1 MKQSL
6 QKTLLFAWLFM
17 GMVALNAQT
26 VSLAGWTFGT
36 VAGEEST
43 LADQGNSNNL
53 GVQQISLVGANP
65 AGYIAGSPGRAITS
79 SSWAGTATEKY
90 WQFSVNTLGFE
101 NLAISLKQRSS
112 NTGPRDFQLQYSLD
126 ASTWINID
134 AGTITVGNNF
144 TSGVLN
150 NLSLPT
156 ALNNSPLIY
165 IRSILI
171 SDISANGGTIANT
184 GTSAIDEIFIS
195 GIPSSS
201 EPLPQTATP
210 QFNPAGGS
218 FEEAQLV
225 TLTSTTEDAIIY
237 FTLDG
242 SSPNLGSQQYD
253 APLLIQESTVVSA
266 IAFKEGF
273 DVSEVATATFTIS
286 LPQIPAGGIPYSQD
300 FAQFVSLSNPVTSF
314 GADDEW
320 SFESGVLN
328 YNGVF
333 GTGTA
338 GGFRGVDVLGYQHT
352 GSSGTLDASLTL
364 ENTTGLTI
372 TELEISYEGKVGR
385 IDQTRFPEW
394 TVTINGIEFTELS
407 YSTAD
412 GIDKS
417 VSALISD
424 LSILPGELI
433 NITWSSDRGFN
444 AGGGSRQ
451 IGLTNLAVSV
461 PVSLDP
467 IEFANWDFTGQP
479 GNQAFTEGNTLAS
492 GVLVGSFARG
502 TGINPTS
509 AGNSISSN
517 GWNAGENRYFSFG
530 FTVAPDKLV
539 DLSALQ
545 LGSTSS
551 NTGPRD
557 LALVY
562 SGDGYT
568 SRLAEWTHTGS
579 FVNQII
585 DLSGLQNLSGEVE
598 FRIISTSDMS
608 ANGGSVAAGGTL
620 RVTNYFSSEGSL
632 PVAFSGIFKDAAGVI
647 IPTLNVNPTTLD
659 FGIVSLA
666 DASPISSY
674 ELSASNLEG
683 DVTIS
688 SPSPFS
694 VSKDGVEFASSI
706 VFTPEDL
713 ASSQTIFVTVD
724 NSAEGVFNSSITQQT
739 AGTLPV
745 SLTVSASI
753 FDPFNITEDFNASCP
768 NLPSGWSAISVLGD
782 QVWACTTFGRAGTT
796 PTASAPS
803 GLQIN
808 GFAGGAVL
816 NEDWIITPSYDLT
829 GFNIPLMSFWSRV
842 AFQGPRLKLLISTD
856 YENGDPND
864 ATWTELSD
872 RFANADQWTYSGE
885 IDLSAYLGQNVR
897 IAFVYNSAPES
908 GAARWTLDDFELFS
922 SDIPASPFFSNSIGN
937 VDYYHFGITGIS
949 TTSAITRTFNFSL
962 SNATDNLNISAS
974 EAFEFSK
981 NGTDFSNILTYTPAE
996 LANLNTVTIRFRPTQ
1011 DGAFASPIDFLSESG
1026 DINESRGYLTGAT
1039 IEKDKTFDVVNWN
1052 VEWFGSSNSGQGPTN
1067 VDLQLQNVKTI
1078 IEDLDADV
1086 YAFQE
1091 ITDLDKF
1098 YELADALPGYRG
1110 FNSPAVSQAGDFSQA
1125 QKLTYLYK
1133 TATVDSVT
1141 TRVLLQDVNPAD
1153 LVGYPSGADRFWAS
1167 GRLPYLFEVRTN
1179 INGVQKNINLINV
1192 HTRSNGGGESA
1203 ANPRYAMR
1211 KYDINVLKDSLDM
1224 YYSDVPLII
1233 LGDFNDDLDETVADQ
1248 TAPTVNTAETSFIN
1262 YINDP
1267 ENYIPITI
1275 SLSNAGL
1282 RTFPSFENVIDHQI
1296 ISNELLDNWIV
1307 NSERIV
1313 APYDL
1318 IPNFDNTTSDHLPIK
1333 TRFTFKCNL
1342 EAATVVASDTEICG
1356 GGNPIE
1362 FMLVGGLFDSV
1373 VGWEISYDS
1382 GQTWNILEGSAD
1394 ATSIQVEDLE
1404 SDALVR
1410 AILGSQSCEP
1420 TATESVLITVSAL
1433 PKPFITFDTGRL
1445 HTLEGPYTYKWYK
1458 NNFLIATTSINNIVI
1473 QGKGSYKVEIFT
1485 QDGCKAQSDIF
1496 EFPVKVAFNK
1506 IFVFPNPA
1514 KRTVNV
1520 LIEGSDRA
1528 NIIELRTATGSLIES
1543 RMSSAVIEQFDLS
1556 SLSKGVYFFYII
1568 DQSGNRN
1575 VQRLLVN

>member
-17 GMVALNAQT
+17 GIFALNAQT
-26 VSLAGWTFGT
+26 VSIAGWTFGT

-65 AGYIAGSPGRAITS
+65 SGYIAGSPGRAITS
-79 SSWAGTATEKY
+79 NSWASTAPENY
-90 WQFSVNTLGFE
+90 WQFTLNTIGFE

-126 ASTWINID
+126 GNTWINVNS
-134 AGTITVGNNF
+134 GTITVGNNF

-150 NLSLPT
+150 NLSLPS

-165 IRSILI
+165 IRSLLV
-171 SDISANGGTIANT
+171 SDVSVNGGTIANT
-184 GTSAIDEIFIS
+184 GTSAIDEIFIT
-195 GIPSSS
+195 GTASSS
-201 EPLPQTATP
+201 EPLPLAATP
-210 QFNPAGGS
+210 QINPAGGT
-218 FEEAQLV
+218 FVEAQSV
-225 TLTSTTEDAIIY
+225 TLTTATEDATIY

-242 SSPNLGSQQYD
+242 SIPNLGSQQYN
-253 APLLIQESTVVSA
+253 APLLIEESTVISA

-273 DVSEVATATFTIS
+273 DVSEIASATFTIS
-286 LPQIPAGGIPYSQD
+286 LPQIPASSIPYSQD
-300 FAQFVSLSNPVTSF
+300 FTQFVSLSNPVTSF

-320 SFESGVLN
+320 SFEGGALN

-333 GTGTA
+333 GAGTA

-352 GSSGTLDASLTL
+352 GSSGTLEARLSLK
-364 ENTTGLTI
+364 NTTGSVI
-372 TELEISYEGKVGR
+372 TELEISYDGKAGR

-394 TVTINGIEFTELS
+394 TVSIDGVEFAELS

-417 VSALISD
+417 VSALISG
-424 LSILPGELI
+424 LNILPEEIFNL
-433 NITWSSDRGFN
+433 TWSSDRGFN

-451 IGLTNLAVSV
+451 IGLTNLEISV

-467 IEFANWDFTGQP
+467 IEFVNWDFTGQP
-479 GNQAFTEGNTLAS
+479 GNQVFTEGNTLAP
-492 GVLVGSFARG
+492 GVLAGNFGRG

-517 GWNAGENRYFSFG
+517 GWNTGENRYFSFG

-598 FRIISTSDMS
+598 FRIISTSDVS
-608 ANGGSVAAGGTL
+608 ANGGTVAAGGTL

-632 PVAFSGIFKDAAGVI
+632 PVAFSGVIKDAAGVI
-647 IPTLNVNPTTLD
+647 IPTLTVDPNSID

-666 DASPISSY
+666 DESPVLSY
-674 ELSASNLEG
+674 ELSGSNLEG

-688 SPSPFS
+688 SSSPFS
-694 VSKDGVEFASSI
+694 ISKDGVAFASSLI
-706 VFTPEDL
+706 FTSEEL
-713 ASSQTIFVTVD
+713 ASSQTIFVKVD
-724 NSAEGVFNSSITQQT
+724 NSVEGVFNSSITQQT
-739 AGTLPV
+739 TGTLPV

-768 NLPSGWSAISVLGD
+768 SLPSGWSAISVLGD

-856 YENGDPND
+856 YENGNPNT

-872 RFANADQWTYSGE
+872 RFANSDQWTYSGE
-885 IDLSAYLGQNVR
+885 IDLSAYLGQNIR
-897 IAFVYNSAPES
+897 IAFVYNSSPET

-922 SDIPASPFFSNSIGN
+922 SDIPASPFFTNSIGN
-937 VDYYHFGITGIS
+937 VDYYHFGITAVS
-949 TTSAITRTFNFSL
+949 TASVITRTFNFSL
-962 SNATDNLNISAS
+962 SNAVDNLTISAN

-981 NGTDFSNILTYTPAE
+981 NGNDFSNSLTYTPE
-996 LANLNTVTIRFRPTQ
+996 ESANLNTVTIRFRPTQ
-1011 DGAFASPIDFLSESG
+1011 EGAFASPINFVSESG

-1091 ITDLDKF
+1091 ITNLDKF

-1167 GRLPYLFEVRTN
+1167 GRLPYLFEIRTN

-1211 KYDINVLKDSLDM
+1211 KYDVNVLKDSLDV
-1224 YYSDVPLII
+1224 YYKDVPLII

-1248 TAPTVNTAETSFIN
+1248 NAPTVNTSETSFIN
-1262 YINDP
+1262 YINDS

-1296 ISNELLDNWIV
+1296 ISNELLVNWIV

-1333 TRFTFKCNL
+1333 TRFTFKCDL
-1342 EAATVVASDTEICG
+1342 VSASIIASASEVCPGNNSVSFELSG
-1356 GGNPIE
+1356 GIY
-1362 FMLVGGLFDSV
+1362 DSV
-1373 VGWEISYDS
+1373 VGWEISTDE
-1382 GQTWNILEGSAD
+1382 GATWNLISGTAELLSITLEDIEENS
-1394 ATSIQVEDLE
+1394 
-1404 SDALVR
+1404 LVR
-1410 AILGSQSCEP
+1410 AILDSNICEP
-1420 TATESVLITVSAL
+1420 IATESVAVDITSLAT
-1433 PKPFITFDTGRL
+1433 P
-1445 HTLEGPYTYKWYK
+1445 
-1458 NNFLIATTSINNIVI
+1458 LIAFESSRLFTFSGGVSYVWFKNGKQVAVTTTNETRI
-1473 QGKGSYKVEIFT
+1473 QGAGTYTVIITDANGCSVESEPF
-1485 QDGCKAQSDIF
+1485 S
-1496 EFPVKVAFNK
+1496 FPVKGNQNK
-1506 IFVFPNPA
+1506 IKVFPNP
-1514 KRTVNV
+1514 TNSFVN
-1520 LIEGSDRA
+1520 
-1528 NIIELRTATGSLIES
+1528 IELKRAEGLQNVEL
-1543 RMSSAVIEQFDLS
+1543 RSANGVLLQSMLTNGGTVQFDVS
-1556 SLSKGVYFFYII
+1556 RAAKGVYLIVITDRF
-1568 DQSGNRN
+1568 GNSTIE
-1575 VQRLLVN
+1575 RLIVR